1 MAITFMVDRCW
12 ILRSQRHH
20 HHTLPR
26 ILSFLASLLSIGGWH
41 HSSGDR
47 VLDRSYRSMTTSSS
61 YTPPKLVYASYSV
74 LTFHRWSIPMT
85 SKIVINMIVIPS
97 IHSQDSIYNQRPSSW
112 DRLVFWPHW
121 KSRSPNITL
130 PNSIDSQFYT
140 LSTHQKCMQDTGMGT
155 SHKQQAASSWHA
167 ILDICQG
174 NKLAETNKMRTY
186 ASTRNYVNGSFITVL
201 CTTDDS
207 I

>member
-1 MAITFMVDRCW
+1 MYRRIHNTAFNKHAVFTYVLMSTQQTSGIMAITFMVDRCW

-26 ILSFLASLLSIGGWH
+26 TLSFLASLLSIGGWH

-97 IHSQDSIYNQRPSSW
+97 IHSQDSIYNQRPSS
-112 DRLVFWPHW
+112 
-121 KSRSPNITL
+121 
-130 PNSIDSQFYT
+130 
-140 LSTHQKCMQDTGMGT
+140 
-155 SHKQQAASSWHA
+155 
-167 ILDICQG
+167 
-174 NKLAETNKMRTY
+174 
-186 ASTRNYVNGSFITVL
+186 
-201 CTTDDS
+201 
-207 I
+207 

>member
-1 MAITFMVDRCW
+1 MSTQQTSGIMAITLLVDRSW

-20 HHTLPR
+20 HHTLHWS
-26 ILSFLASLLSIGGWH
+26 LSFFASLLSLCEGH
-41 HSSGDR
+41 HSRRMRVVDR
-47 VLDRSYRSMTTSSS
+47 YLRSMMTSSS

-121 KSRSPNITL
+121 KSRNVQASLFPIPLHLGPLHYVILQNDS
-130 PNSIDSQFYT
+130 SIETEQWNYT
-140 LSTHQKCMQDTGMGT
+140 
-155 SHKQQAASSWHA
+155 
-167 ILDICQG
+167 
-174 NKLAETNKMRTY
+174 
-186 ASTRNYVNGSFITVL
+186 
-201 CTTDDS
+201 
-207 I
+207 